1 MPEYAA
7 TCDRPTPRTRALCHE
22 PLMRARTSFT
32 PLVHSCRSWG
42 TSGPCR
48 VAGAGCAAEG
58 EAALPR
64 PPGMPL
70 LHRPPPRTWVP
81 RPPVLSGKDRSR
93 VRPEWAIAR
102 HTGCDQSRAMSGL
115 WRRGRRS
122 RIRGVVGGFHRGS
135 PHWRQTMV
143 ATLQEPAPHAPCRAD
158 WHPAR
163 HAGSMSDI
171 ADASGGGAGSE
182 RVAVRSA
189 DGRCRHPC

>member
-1 MPEYAA
+1 VPEYAA

-135 PHWRQTMV
+135 PHCGRPWWPLCRNRHRMRRVVPIGIRRDTRGLCP
-143 ATLQEPAPHAPCRAD
+143 TLRTHQE
-158 WHPAR
+158 
-163 HAGSMSDI
+163 AGR
-171 ADASGGGAGSE
+171 GPSE
-182 RVAVRSA
+182 
-189 DGRCRHPC
+189 